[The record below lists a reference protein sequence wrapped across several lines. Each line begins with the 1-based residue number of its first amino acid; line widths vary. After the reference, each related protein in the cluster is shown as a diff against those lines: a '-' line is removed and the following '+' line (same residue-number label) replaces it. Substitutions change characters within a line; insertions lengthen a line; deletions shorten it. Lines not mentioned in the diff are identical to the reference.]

1 MDDTSHTSQRQLPLL
16 PPPTPP
22 PAPAPALV
30 ELPPLPTA
38 WDDPYWRPTLA
49 YIEALTGQ
57 NEHPEDAPLCVQTF
71 DDDSRP
77 GHKKDPA
84 KARTLHGTFR
94 GLLPKLVNAN
104 QHGAGIF
111 VTVNNVTAGKPRT
124 KANIPEAR
132 AWWVDV
138 DVDKWSAEKRAA
150 FNLDRFIEDL
160 PLPPTMVVETKNGLH
175 AYWTANESVT
185 PEACEQGNRAIVARV
200 DGDPAAVDYARV
212 LRPPG
217 FFHLKNPAAP
227 FLVKF
232 CGGLPVTRTLA
243 EMNAA
248 FPAPAPAAAPH
259 AKAPTP
265 AADFFKGTAAAAAPD
280 ELRQTKDRA
289 RAYLKKVPP
298 AVSGEKGH
306 TATLLACEHITRGF
320 DLGLEDALEVMAD
333 WNRRCEPPWSE
344 EELRRKVMEAREKGT
359 AIPMG
364 KHLDRRP
371 RIVVTYD
378 MGKVVDAALEAL
390 KNEPELYQ
398 QAHRLVHVRRVVG
411 QPQDPQKVTRFHGAP
426 CIAEVSP
433 ARLREMASV
442 HGNWRKPKKDGAEA
456 PAMPPDWLA
465 STIMGRE
472 TWPFRPLQGIIETP
486 ALRPDGTV
494 LDTPGYDPATGLQY
508 LPDGATAFPAVPSQP
523 TKADAEDALR
533 LFADVLHDFPFDK
546 NHHKAAAIA
555 AILTPLVRPAIAG
568 PCPLFLIDA
577 PTPASGKSLLADV
590 IGIIATGRAC
600 AKSPQATNEEEE
612 RKRIMAVLMAGDR
625 IMCVDNVTL
634 PLGNASLE
642 ALLTSTEWSD
652 RVLGT
657 AARIQVPA
665 ATVWFAT
672 GNNVSLATDMPRRV
686 IPIRLTPREEHP
698 ESRSGFKHANLLE
711 WVRANRGALVVAGL
725 TLVRAFVVAGRPIN
739 ALPEFGSFEAWSDL
753 VRAGIVWAGAEDC
766 NAGRAALQTSD
777 PRLEAFRFVLQ
788 AWWDAFGERPATI
801 HEALGKPSLAAAL
814 TELDPPVPEKQVEP
828 RKLGMTF
835 RKMKDRVFDG
845 LRLTPSG
852 NTGKHGQ
859 PWRVEKLSGSGHQP
873 AGGAQ

>member
-1 MDDTSHTSQRQLPLL
+1 M
-16 PPPTPP
+16 
-22 PAPAPALV
+22 
-30 ELPPLPTA
+30 
-38 WDDPYWRPTLA
+38 
-49 YIEALTGQ
+49 
-57 NEHPEDAPLCVQTF
+57 
-71 DDDSRP
+71 
-77 GHKKDPA
+77 
-84 KARTLHGTFR
+84 
-94 GLLPKLVNAN
+94 
-104 QHGAGIF
+104 
-111 VTVNNVTAGKPRT
+111 
-124 KANIPEAR
+124 
-132 AWWVDV
+132 
-138 DVDKWSAEKRAA
+138 
-150 FNLDRFIEDL
+150 
-160 PLPPTMVVETKNGLH
+160 
-175 AYWTANESVT
+175 
-185 PEACEQGNRAIVARV
+185 
-200 DGDPAAVDYARV
+200 
-212 LRPPG
+212 
-217 FFHLKNPAAP
+217 
-227 FLVKF
+227 
-232 CGGLPVTRTLA
+232 
-243 EMNAA
+243 
-248 FPAPAPAAAPH
+248 
-259 AKAPTP
+259 
-265 AADFFKGTAAAAAPD
+265 
-280 ELRQTKDRA
+280 
-289 RAYLKKVPP
+289 KKVPP

-398 QAHRLVHVRRVVG
+398 QSHRLVHVRRVVG